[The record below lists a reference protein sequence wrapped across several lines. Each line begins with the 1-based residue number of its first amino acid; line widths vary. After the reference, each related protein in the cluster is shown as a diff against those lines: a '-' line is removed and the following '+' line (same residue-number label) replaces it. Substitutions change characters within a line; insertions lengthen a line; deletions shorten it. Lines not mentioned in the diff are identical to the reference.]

1 MSCRYEAVLFDLDGT
16 ITDSQEGI
24 IKCVQFALQSL
35 GIEEKD
41 VSRLKSFIGPPLWD
55 TFQLL
60 YHLSDQK
67 TDEAVDKYRQRFR
80 VTGIYE
86 NRLYDGIQPLLEHLK
101 KQGVKLAIAS
111 TKPLVFVE
119 EVLRYFGIAPLF
131 DAVCGTALDK
141 ADSDKSPLI
150 RDALFKLNVPAD
162 RAVMIGDRRYDMEG
176 ARSVGV
182 PSIGVLY
189 GYGSKDEL
197 LSAGAGQL
205 AQSVTELKELLC
217 PCASR

>member
-1 MSCRYEAVLFDLDGT
+1 MSCRYQAVLFDLDGT

-35 GIEEKD
+35 GIEETD
-41 VSRLKSFIGPPLWD
+41 GARLKSFIGPPLWD

-60 YHLSDQK
+60 YHLSDEQ
-67 TDEAVDKYRQRFR
+67 TDEAVEKYRERFR

-86 NRLYDGIQPLLEHLK
+86 NRLYDGIKPLLERLK
-101 KQGVKLAIAS
+101 GQGVKLAVAS

-119 EVLRYFGIAPLF
+119 EVLRYFDIAGLF

-141 ADSDKSPLI
+141 AHSDKSPLI
-150 RDALFKLNVPAD
+150 REALMKLDVPASG
-162 RAVMIGDRRYDMEG
+162 AVMVGDRRYDMEG
-176 ARSVGV
+176 ARSVGM

-189 GYGSKDEL
+189 GYGSQDEL
-197 LSAGAGQL
+197 SAAGATQL
-205 AQSVTELKELLC
+205 APSVAGLEELLC
-217 PCASR
+217 PHTSR

>member
-1 MSCRYEAVLFDLDGT
+1 MCIRD
-16 ITDSQEGI
+16 
-24 IKCVQFALQSL
+24 
-35 GIEEKD
+35 
-41 VSRLKSFIGPPLWD
+41 R
-55 TFQLL
+55 
-60 YHLSDQK
+60 
-67 TDEAVDKYRQRFR
+67 DKYRQRFR

-150 RDALFKLNVPAD
+150 RDALFKLNVQMCIRD
-162 RAVMIGDRRYDMEG
+162 RLGGLSPMVHA
-176 ARSVGV
+176 
-182 PSIGVLY
+182 SIGTA
-189 GYGSKDEL
+189 K
-197 LSAGAGQL
+197 
-205 AQSVTELKELLC
+205 
-217 PCASR
+217 